1 MECQK
6 TSKEEIVEYETI
18 LDEKE
23 MAELKDSDQFGPP
36 DLADQAYEAWRDE
49 ERSTEASEE

>member
-6 TSKEEIVEYETI
+6 TLKDESAEHETI

-49 ERSTEASEE
+49 KRSTEASEE